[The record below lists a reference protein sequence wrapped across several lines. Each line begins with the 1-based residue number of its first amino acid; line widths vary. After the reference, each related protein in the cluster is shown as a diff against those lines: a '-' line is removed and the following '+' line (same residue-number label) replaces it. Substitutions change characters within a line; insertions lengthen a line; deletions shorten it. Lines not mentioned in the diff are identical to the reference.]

1 MALHM
6 YSDEMILEY
15 LRPCAEVLSY
25 SPEGIVCESDTERV
39 GEEDGEW

>member
-1 MALHM
+1 MKVLKKRPDH
-6 YSDEMILEY
+6 LEY
-15 LRPCAEVLSY
+15 LQPCAEVLSY